1 MPLLSLVTEMT
12 LSRDSRVYIAGHRGL
27 VGSAIVRRLEADG
40 YTNLIVRSRADLDL
54 TRQEQVDAFFAAER
68 PEYVVLAAAKVGG
81 ILANNT
87 YRGDFIRENLQ
98 IATNVIDAAWRNG
111 THKLVNLSSSCT
123 YPRESPQPMREEYVM
138 TGPLE
143 PTNEPYAMAKLAAMS
158 MCRAY
163 HDQYGVEFV
172 SAIPTNLYGPG
183 DNYDLQGSHFLPA
196 IIRKCHEAKVAGAS
210 TVTVLGTGRPRREY
224 LYSDDCADALVR
236 ILESYPGPGPINVGT
251 GEDAT
256 IAAMAR
262 TVASVIG
269 FEGDLVF
276 DPTKPDGMPQKLQDI
291 SRLRQLGW
299 APRVLLEDGVRMT
312 YDAYV
317 AGLAAAA
324 L

>member
-1 MPLLSLVTEMT
+1 MT
-12 LSRDSRVYIAGHRGL
+12 ISEQSRVYVAGHRGL
-27 VGSAIVRRLEADG
+27 VGSAIVRRLERGG
-40 YTNLIVRSRADLDL
+40 YANLLLRTRSELDL
-54 TRQEQVDAFFAAER
+54 TRQLEVDAFFASER

-111 THKLVNLSSSCT
+111 TRKLVNLSSSCT
-123 YPRESPQPMREEYVM
+123 YPRESPQPMREEYIL

-143 PTNEPYAMAKLAAMS
+143 PTNEPYAMAKLAALS

-183 DNYDLQGSHFLPA
+183 DNFDLQNSHFLPA
-196 IIRKCHEAKVAGAS
+196 MIRKCHEAKVTGS
-210 TVTVLGTGRPRREY
+210 PTVTVLGTGRPRREY
-224 LYSDDCADALVR
+224 LYSDDCADAIVR
-236 ILESYPGPGPINVGT
+236 ILEAYRGPGPINVGT

-256 IAAMAR
+256 IAEMAK
-262 TVASVIG
+262 TVAAVIG
-269 FEGDLVF
+269 FDGQLVF
-276 DPTKPDGMPQKLQDI
+276 DPTQPDGMMRKLQDI

-299 APRVLLEDGVRMT
+299 APQVSLEEGIRMT
-312 YDAYV
+312 YESYL
-317 AGLAAAA
+317 AGQTAAR
-324 L
+324 